1 MRRAKEGGPY
11 HPPVMRSRGSRP
23 VPTIAML
30 VVASLAAAVIAV
42 RLPLDGFL
50 WYFDVTKVSFP
61 NASFF
66 HEAVASGS
74 LPLWVDELGLGFPL
88 YAEGQVGAFYPP
100 NAVLHLLPPHWAME
114 ASRVVHLALAGVG
127 AGLIALRL
135 TGVERAMI
143 VAAVATVLGGGIVAK
158 LEWTNVVVAYGWLP
172 WVLLPLV
179 RRPTP
184 TRLGLVAA
192 GVAWGIQ
199 ALAGH
204 PNTWVMTG
212 IAAAALLLAIAPR
225 PATLGR
231 LAVLGVTAVA
241 VGAVQLLPTLQ
252 LWSLSARTEG
262 LPDWDL
268 FSNSATI
275 FDALIPGFA
284 NAFMPLGP
292 REWDFATQWYPGG
305 LWGVHE
311 SSAYLGLPMLGLAAI
326 GLTQRRARPFAAVAV
341 ALIAVAV
348 LGAFRPTPWLETPI
362 LNGLRHPTRA
372 YLFAAFALSIM
383 AGIGVARLGRANP
396 PWRPAAI
403 AIGGSMALYALVANL
418 ASWWPSG
425 FAALTGWA
433 FGLTP
438 EAAAATTASAART
451 LLRPLPLMIELGLG
465 LATLALL
472 AGVAGERRRRHVAPV
487 VAALAVIVLAL
498 CSPTVNPVRPETEI
512 SQATTPYMRAVEAE
526 APSRFAAL
534 IDPSWYQGIPNQL
547 AARGT
552 AELGMF
558 SSLNLRATD
567 EVVTALRT
575 EPVDTELAR
584 LLGID
589 VLATFGSD
597 CPGDELAALAA
608 DGATICRI
616 ADAVTPPIWL
626 PADAVG
632 PGYVAAASSAAS
644 RVRGWFGI
652 EVVDHD
658 VDIPSAIA
666 RGIPAFIEARDD
678 GRGVFTVEAPAA
690 GWVWIDRAWW
700 PDWQTTVNGNRLTAD
715 RALGGQLV
723 EVAAGPNRIEQRFV
737 PRAAWEGL
745 LIGAVGLTFLVAWA
759 MHGARQRVELPDHRR
774 AS

>member
-1 MRRAKEGGPY
+1 
-11 HPPVMRSRGSRP
+11 
-23 VPTIAML
+23 ML

-100 NAVLHLLPPHWAME
+100 NAILHLLPPHWAME
-114 ASRVVHLALAGVG
+114 ASRVLHLTLAGVG

-143 VAAVATVLGGGIVAK
+143 VTAAATVLGGGIVAK

-179 RRPTP
+179 RRPAP
-184 TRLGLVAA
+184 TRIGLLAA

-212 IAAAALLLAIAPR
+212 IAAGVLLLAIAPR
-225 PATLGR
+225 PVTLGR
-231 LAVLGVTAVA
+231 LVVLGLTAVA

-275 FDALIPGFA
+275 FDVLIPGFA

-311 SSAYLGLPMLGLAAI
+311 SSAFLGLPLLGLAAV

-341 ALIAVAV
+341 ALVAIAV
-348 LGAFRPTPWLETPI
+348 LGAFRPTPWLEMPI

-372 YLFAAFALSIM
+372 YLFAAVALSVM
-383 AGIGVARLGRANP
+383 AGIGVARLGRGDL

-403 AIGGSMALYALVANL
+403 AIGGSMAIYALVANL
-418 ASWWPSG
+418 AAWWPSG

-438 EAAAATTASAART
+438 EAAAATTLTAART
-451 LLRPLPLMIELGLG
+451 LLRPLPLAIELGIG

-472 AGVAGERRRRHVAPV
+472 AGLAGPRGRRHVAPV
-487 VAALAVIVLAL
+487 VASLAVIVLAV
-498 CSPTVNPVRPETEI
+498 CSPTVNPVRPESAI
-512 SQATTPYMRAVEAE
+512 SQAGTPFMRAVESA
-526 APSRFAAL
+526 APGRFAAL

-547 AARGT
+547 AAQGT
-552 AELGMF
+552 RELGMF

-567 EVVTALRT
+567 EVVTALRS

-584 LLGID
+584 LLGVD
-589 VLATFGSD
+589 LLATFGTA
-597 CPGDELAALAA
+597 CPGEEVASLAA

-616 ADAVTPPIWL
+616 ADVITPPVWL
-626 PADAVG
+626 PAEAVG
-632 PGYVAAASSAAS
+632 PGYLADASSAAL
-644 RVRGWFGI
+644 RVRGWFGV

-658 VDIPSAIA
+658 VDVA
-666 RGIPAFIEARDD
+666 RAVAGGIPAVVEARDD
-678 GRGVFTVEAPAA
+678 DRGTFTVEAPAA

-700 PDWQTTVNGNRLTAD
+700 PDWQTTVNGNRLTVD

-723 EVAAGPNRIEQRFV
+723 PVVAGPNRIEQRFV

-745 LIGAVGLTFLVAWA
+745 LIGSVGLAFLVAWA
-759 MHGARQRVELPDHRR
+759 VRGRRQRAEPAGHPA